1 MSFGRRYRAAVGV
14 WCGGLRMR
22 EREREASRSVVNG
35 AFPTSFLNSVGRIAL
50 ETINP
55 FVFAANGV
63 IGAPLITA
71 TFLRKALTSP

>member
-14 WCGGLRMR
+14 WRPQDA
-22 EREREASRSVVNG
+22 REREAFRSVVNG

-55 FVFAANGV
+55 FIFAANGV

>member
-14 WCGGLRMR
+14 WCGGLWMR
-22 EREREASRSVVNG
+22 EREAFRSVVNG